1 MAAITICSD
10 FGAQKNKVSHWF
22 HYFPIYLLWT
32 DRTGCHDLSWSMLT
46 NGLKWQASSQP
57 KALRLRAPY
66 PTLQQQTVTSPSPG
80 SAGRSRLLL
89 FSQHSLSAQKHP
101 ALDVKLYDHLKP
113 HELRSHPKQVMN
125 FCVLP
130 HLQTFLTSDSVL
142 NCPELIKRA
151 ANKWTIPRKVTE
163 RDNTGSWTEASQ
175 GKHNRA
181 TRRECSYW
189 CFQTPSWPITW
200 PHRTKYQSKEC

>member
-57 KALRLRAPY
+57 KALRHPTPPCNNRLSPPHHRALQEGPGYNCFLSTPFQLRN
-66 PTLQQQTVTSPSPG
+66 TLLWMSSCMITWNLTNSGVIP
-80 SAGRSRLLL
+80 SRLWT
-89 FSQHSLSAQKHP
+89 FVFYRISKHSW
-101 ALDVKLYDHLKP
+101 
-113 HELRSHPKQVMN
+113 LRI
-125 FCVLP
+125 L
-130 HLQTFLTSDSVL
+130 
-142 NCPELIKRA
+142 
-151 ANKWTIPRKVTE
+151 
-163 RDNTGSWTEASQ
+163 SWTAQSWLREQQISGPSQ
-175 GKHNRA
+175 EKWQKETIQKAEQKLPRVSTIEQHEG
-181 TRRECSYW
+181 ECSYW

-200 PHRTKYQSKEC
+200 PHRTKY